1 MKYRHFNIY
10 NGNWNSFLL
19 HSKILSN
26 EIGDL
31 TRGSNHNAMCWITF
45 WSCTL
50 ISMHSQ
56 IHKFKLWMNSMK
68 NFDVFKPAQ
77 DLNSNLMTICI
88 LRGVKLQCSVL
99 YISHFVLRRQC
110 AEFFLT
116 KKICQIKAG
125 QNNKYNITRSCTGLD
140 LVKTHSLIRY

>member
-1 MKYRHFNIY
+1 
-10 NGNWNSFLL
+10 
-19 HSKILSN
+19 
-26 EIGDL
+26 
-31 TRGSNHNAMCWITF
+31 
-45 WSCTL
+45 
-50 ISMHSQ
+50 
-56 IHKFKLWMNSMK
+56 MNSME

-99 YISHFVLRRQC
+99 SISHFVLRRQC

-125 QNNKYNITRSCTGLD
+125 QNNKYDITRSCIIKQGLFLLGD
-140 LVKTHSLIRY
+140 MAIFKYKYYNYTNISFR